1 MGQIIQKLT
10 RVKRKFVYLS
20 FSLLREGAAE
30 MTGGKKRNRGAL
42 MRRLGAGAVME
53 PGRGD
58 DGRRREGAACLD
70 CGGGGGCIKPCF
82 SRGKYG
88 RCHICRLIGFV
99 AGRQDGDKK
108 QTLKNEEEKL
118 RAASAVYC
126 CGVNM
131 CYLKRAD
138 SCAAGGDKA
147 RVTL

>member
-20 FSLLREGAAE
+20 FFVARGRGRDDRREEEEQRRADAA
-30 MTGGKKRNRGAL
+30 AW
-42 MRRLGAGAVME
+42 AGAVME

-118 RAASAVYC
+118 RAVSAVYC
-126 CGVNM
+126 CGLNM

-138 SCAAGGDKA
+138 SCAAGGDRA